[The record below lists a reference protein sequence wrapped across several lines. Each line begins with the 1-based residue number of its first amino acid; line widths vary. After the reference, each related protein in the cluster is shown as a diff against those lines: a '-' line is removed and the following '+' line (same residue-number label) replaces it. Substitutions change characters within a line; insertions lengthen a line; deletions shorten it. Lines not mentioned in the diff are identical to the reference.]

1 MRLYLQRKRGWFND
15 QFLCVADENREML
28 YDLKYTV
35 TLVKTIQILDSDK
48 HEVAVAKQELKS
60 LLPKYAVYVNE
71 EKRVT
76 IKKLFNPVIPK
87 YELEGEG
94 WEMRQDLM
102 RNRYDLCR
110 NGRLVASVTQERY
123 HGKPSRVIDMADD
136 AGSDRITALAMV
148 VAIEYGIRFQAL
160 QTPEER
166 SK

>member
-35 TLVKTIQILDSDK
+35 MLVKTIQILDSDK

-110 NGRLVASVTQERY
+110 NGRLVA
-123 HGKPSRVIDMADD
+123 
-136 AGSDRITALAMV
+136 
-148 VAIEYGIRFQAL
+148 
-160 QTPEER
+160 
-166 SK
+166 